1 MVPEDQRLKVAQVWE
16 RLFTDFD
23 LVRVRLDQA
32 VLARDEH
39 KNPAE
44 QIKVEVG
51 YGSGTI
57 RVRLFKGYAL
67 VDLWDTP
74 TGAFTDPADVRPG
87 WQDAALERIQLN
99 LRAKM
104 ADLGVEL

>member
-1 MVPEDQRLKVAQVWE
+1 MLPEDQRLKVAQIWE

-23 LVRVRLDQA
+23 LVRVRRDQA
-32 VLARDEH
+32 VLARDEG

-44 QIKVEVG
+44 QIKIEAG

-57 RVRLFKGYAL
+57 RVRLFKGYML
-67 VDLWDTP
+67 VDLWDVP
-74 TGAFTDPADVRPG
+74 TGAFTDPADAQPG
-87 WQDAALERIQLN
+87 WQDAALERVRLN
-99 LRAKM
+99 LRAKL